1 MLYCSS
7 NILYNINY
15 FSDILIKI
23 FSILHGKEKS
33 RYNNAAMALDIR
45 VNTQMWAT
53 LFLFGGVMCNSVS
66 QWIAIAIFII
76 WFYLVLKKLRSNK
89 KDN

>member
-1 MLYCSS
+1 
-7 NILYNINY
+7 
-15 FSDILIKI
+15 
-23 FSILHGKEKS
+23 
-33 RYNNAAMALDIR
+33 MALDIR